1 MNKAELIQAVAAKAE
16 VSHVDAER
24 VVDEVLALIEEK
36 LVAGEEVKL
45 SGFGIFSK
53 KERAARNGTNPS
65 NGAKIVI
72 PAANSVAFKPS
83 KTLKEKLN

>member
-1 MNKAELIQAVAAKAE
+1 MNKADLIAKAAGRAE
-16 VSHVDAER
+16 VSHVDAEN
-24 VVDEVLALIEEK
+24 VLDAVLAIIEEE
-36 LVAGEEVKL
+36 LVRGEEVKL

-65 NGAKIVI
+65 NGEKIVI